1 LIHYQPILAITG
13 FLLVGLGAIMAL
25 PALVDLSE
33 GNADWMVFALSGAIT
48 SLFGAVLAIAGRED
62 EPLGLNVKQAFV
74 LTTVL
79 WFVLPGFAALPFL
92 GLDVDYAD
100 ALFETVS
107 GITTTGATVLVG
119 LDDLPPGIQLW
130 RSLLQW
136 MGGVGIVVMAII
148 MLPFLKVGGMQ
159 LFHAESS
166 DRSEKVLAK
175 SFDIAAWI
183 GAIYLGLTVL
193 CALSYAAGGMT
204 LFDAICHSM
213 TTVATG
219 GFSNH
224 DASFAYWDDK
234 PQLLWIGSLFMLA
247 GALPFVVYIG
257 ALRGRPYEIIRDPQ
271 VRALVGFLAV
281 VSFGLALHETLAG
294 TLPFRDALRHSTF
307 NIVSVVTTTGY
318 ASMDYTLLG
327 EFDIGFF
334 FVLLY
339 IGGCSGSTTG
349 GIKMYRFIILWAII
363 RRQIRLMV
371 HPSRIEPLRY
381 AGRRIPSDVPPS
393 VLAFL
398 TLYVGMT
405 VIITMILAGLG
416 LDFVTAISSAVSAV
430 GNVGPGLGHVVGPV
444 GNFST
449 LPDAAKIA
457 LSFAMI
463 LGRLELFTVLV
474 LLDPAFWRW

>member
-1 LIHYQPILAITG
+1 MLRYQPILSITG
-13 FLLVGLGAIMAL
+13 FLLVALGAVMAV
-25 PALVDLSE
+25 PALVDLSA
-33 GNADWMVFALSGAIT
+33 GNPDWMIFALSGIIT
-48 SLFGAVLAIAGRED
+48 ALVGAAFAIAGRED
-62 EPLGLNVKQAFV
+62 KPIGLNVKQAFV

-92 GLDVDYAD
+92 GLDIGYAD

-119 LDDLPPGIQLW
+119 IDDLPPGIQLW

-183 GAIYLGLTVL
+183 GGIYVALTAL
-193 CALSYAAGGMT
+193 CTLAYAAGGMT
-204 LFDAICHSM
+204 LFDAIAHSM

-219 GFSNH
+219 GFSTH
-224 DASFAYWDDK
+224 DASFGYWDE
-234 PQLLWIGSLFMLA
+234 PMILWTGTFFMIA
-247 GALPFVVYIG
+247 GALPFVAYIG
-257 ALRGRPYEIIRDPQ
+257 ALRGDPMMLLKDPQ
-271 VRALVGFLAV
+271 IRALLGFLAV
-281 VSFGLALHETLAG
+281 ACFGLALHETLLG
-294 TLPFRDALRHSTF
+294 TLPFDEALTHSTF
-307 NIVSVVTTTGY
+307 NVVSVVTTTGF

-363 RRQIRLMV
+363 RRQIRRLA
-371 HPSRIEPLRY
+371 HPSRVEPLRY
-381 AGRRIPSDVPPS
+381 AGRRIPEDVPPS

-430 GNVGPGLGHVVGPV
+430 GNVGPGLGEVVGPV
-444 GNFST
+444 GNFSS
-449 LPDAAKIA
+449 LPDGAKLA
-457 LSFAMI
+457 LAFAMI